1 MIIKSAGKRISLTL
15 ALLALSMIILLAG
28 CSGGGPSQAAPTP
41 SSSPAP
47 QPSDAPDT
55 DTPPSDS
62 APPTP
67 EADAIQSIIDK
78 MSLEEKIGQMI
89 IGGVD
94 GTSADPQ
101 TERMIREQ
109 HVGGVIFFKNNL
121 ADPASVISFVNQLKE
136 WNSGNAAPILLSVDQ
151 EGGRVSR
158 FPGWEPIPPALTIG
172 DTGNPD
178 LATELGV
185 VLGEGVQQMGMNMN
199 FAPVLD
205 INSNPGNPVIGDR
218 SFGADVEQVT
228 GMGIEVMKQIAE
240 TGVIPVV
247 KHFPGHGDTD
257 TDSHL
262 DLPVIHKTENEL
274 DELELKPFEEAIR
287 EGADVVMVAHILFPA
302 LDAELPSSLSKEIIT
317 GQLRG
322 KLGFEGVV
330 ITDDMT
336 MGAIANQYG
345 MGEAAVLSIEA
356 GTDLLLVAHQYEN
369 IDNVIN
375 TVKQS
380 VQDGTLTEERIEE
393 SVRRILE
400 LKAKY
405 GLEDTPVQA
414 PDLSA
419 LNERITG
426 LSSRAAN
433 P

>member
-172 DTGNPD
+172 DTGNPE

-218 SFGADVEQVT
+218 SFGADVDQVT

-405 GLEDTPVQA
+405 GLEDTPVQD